1 MHSLSLNAL
10 LLGILEGLTE
20 FLPISSTGHLILF
33 RPLLPLDSKSF
44 EDTFDIVIQLPAI
57 LAIVVLFR
65 TRLWNEAKGTLTEAR
80 SRRFWIG
87 LFVAFL
93 PAAAVGFLV
102 HHRIEE
108 HLFTPTVE
116 AYALGI
122 GGVVILIVE
131 RWVAVRGETRAEDVP
146 LPTSLGIGL
155 FQCLSLVPGTSRSA
169 ATIIGG
175 RALGLTRAAAAEYSF
190 FLALPTMAAACG
202 FKLLSAWKTIEW
214 GTHAVPLAIGCVA
227 SFATAYVVVAWF
239 IRFLQTRT
247 LSAFGWYRIAL
258 ALAVFAVLR

>member
-1 MHSLSLNAL
+1 MHVLTLNAL
-10 LLGILEGLTE
+10 LLGILEGITE

-33 RPLLPLDSKSF
+33 RPLLPLDSTAF
-44 EDTFDIVIQLPAI
+44 EDTFDIVIQFPAI

-65 TRLWNEAKGTLTEAR
+65 TRLWNEAKGVLTEPR
-80 SRRFWIG
+80 SRRFWFG
-87 LFVAFL
+87 LAVAFL
-93 PAAAVGFLV
+93 PAAIVGLLL

-108 HLFTPTVE
+108 RLFTPVVV
-116 AYALGI
+116 ASALGI
-122 GGVVILIVE
+122 GGVIILAVE
-131 RWVAVRGETRAEDVP
+131 RWVSTLGDTRAEDVP

-202 FKLLSAWKTIEW
+202 YKLLSTWKTIEW
-214 GTHAVPLAIGCVA
+214 STHAVPLAVGCAA
-227 SFATAYVVVAWF
+227 SFATAYLVVAWF

-247 LSAFGWYRIAL
+247 LSVFGWYRIAL
-258 ALAVFAVLR
+258 ALVVFAVLR